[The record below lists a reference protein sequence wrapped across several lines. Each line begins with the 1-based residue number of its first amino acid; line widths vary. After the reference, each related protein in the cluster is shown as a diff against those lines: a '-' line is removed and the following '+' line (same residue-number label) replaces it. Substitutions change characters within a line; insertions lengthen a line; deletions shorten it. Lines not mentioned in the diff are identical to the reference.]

1 MITIKKLALGA
12 MLAVS
17 SWGVGA
23 QEGMPELQGRLDG
36 VELAPPQLIVNGRA
50 VSPSSRIV
58 ITADG
63 AERRLTVGDLVRFPK
78 GVPIG
83 YDYTVENGANRIS
96 RLHVLYDLDE
106 SQPMREGSK

>member
-1 MITIKKLALGA
+1 MVHIKKLVAGA
-12 MLAVS
+12 VIA
-17 SWGVGA
+17 VGA
-23 QEGMPELQGRLDG
+23 FSAFSQEGKPELKGRLDG
-36 VELAPPQLIVNGRA
+36 VELVPPQLIVNGRA

-83 YDYTVENGANRIS
+83 YDYTVENAENRIS
-96 RLHVLYDLDE
+96 RLHVLHDLDE